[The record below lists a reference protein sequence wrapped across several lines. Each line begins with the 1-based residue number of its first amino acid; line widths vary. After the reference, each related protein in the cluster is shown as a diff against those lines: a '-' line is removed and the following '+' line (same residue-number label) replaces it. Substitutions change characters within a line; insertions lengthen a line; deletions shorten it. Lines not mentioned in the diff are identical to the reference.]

1 MASSLRK
8 LTIQSAVLFILA
20 CAAAVLFSACHSP
33 LPINYE
39 PISPSAGRVVNHANG
54 ESVIPLDP
62 QRVVIM
68 GSVIDA
74 VALGVE
80 PVGATLTGIPQR
92 ANVNQLSPMMHD
104 KTDDIAVLGHSNQP
118 NLESMV
124 ALAPDLIL
132 ATQKAGNLYRRLA
145 QIAPTVVIDASKGAS
160 EWKTYV
166 LNFSKTVSLFNE
178 EEKLDAISGATD
190 SWGANFA
197 RGEQYKNV
205 KEKSLVQN
213 QEFYGKQFL
222 VKDELQKFDWKIGK
236 ESKQI
241 GQYLCF
247 KATTAVPS
255 TELAWFNFS
264 WGDLR
269 NQQPKE
275 DGTLPDVRMTTIEAW
290 YTPQIPVSHGPAE
303 YWGLPGLIL
312 EVNTDDTTM
321 LCTKIVLN
329 PKGKINL
336 EAPSKGKEITKIA
349 YRETITEK
357 MKEMRDNRGRRSGR

>member
-1 MASSLRK
+1 MNAIVYK
-8 LTIQSAVLFILA
+8 IVF
-20 CAAAVLFSACHSP
+20 F
-33 LPINYE
+33 
-39 PISPSAGRVVNHANG
+39 
-54 ESVIPLDP
+54 IPLLLFTYTPDQP
-62 QRVVIM
+62 EFQGQAYYSSKATM
-68 GSVIDA
+68 NLGSW
-74 VALGVE
+74 
-80 PVGATLTGIPQR
+80 GARMSEAQKKQVQARLKNR
-92 ANVNQLSPMMHD
+92 
-104 KTDDIAVLGHSNQP
+104 
-118 NLESMV
+118 LE
-124 ALAPDLIL
+124 
-132 ATQKAGNLYRRLA
+132 
-145 QIAPTVVIDASKGAS
+145 
-160 EWKTYV
+160 KTYV
-166 LNFSKTVSLFNE
+166 LNFSKSESLFNE

-205 KEKSLVQN
+205 KENNLVQH

-222 VKDELQKFDWKIGK
+222 VKDDLQKFDWKIGK

-255 TELAWFNFS
+255 TELAWYNFS
-264 WGDLR
+264 WADLR
-269 NQQPKE
+269 NKRPNE
-275 DGTLPDVRMTTIEAW
+275 DGTLPEVRMTTIEAW

-336 EAPSKGKEITKIA
+336 EAPSKGKEITKID